1 MFAPINYFST
11 SRGLETSDS
20 NNGQW
25 EHDFFSNWRRMSNI
39 EFVQRNFEVTWRKLK
54 TNVTSLR
61 LLWRI
66 LRYIF
71 SRCLRGGR
79 RMMLL
84 CWSRLLLSE
93 RHVQEMS
100 QLPLSFS
107 NDRSTYFT
115 EGNVTY
121 AHAESCHFEE
131 RTKTRQ
137 WDYLQSQEGLVEWKT
152 YSSSFI
158 SGTDTPYPGDSLH
171 AWEPNF
177 SVGNRG
183 RNLMG
188 RRNKRCC
195 LSTGLASFFLQLHIR
210 KTDPIRRCGRIVVP
224 IRPHEI
230 REAYLHILL
239 TSSMTIHLWPLQRC
253 FLARWRGPQGVGSPD
268 RMRGL
273 FLEQNFCLLS
283 CGPAPVPNGRRK
295 AGVGSQ
301 S

>member
-39 EFVQRNFEVTWRKLK
+39 EFVQRNFEVTWRKMK

-137 WDYLQSQEGLVEWKT
+137 WDYCKVKRAW
-152 YSSSFI
+152 SS
-158 SGTDTPYPGDSLH
+158 
-171 AWEPNF
+171 E
-177 SVGNRG
+177 R
-183 RNLMG
+183 
-188 RRNKRCC
+188 
-195 LSTGLASFFLQLHIR
+195 
-210 KTDPIRRCGRIVVP
+210 
-224 IRPHEI
+224 
-230 REAYLHILL
+230 HILQA
-239 TSSMTIHLWPLQRC
+239 SSVARTHHIPGMGTEFFSRESWQESHGSAKQTLLLVYWIGV
-253 FLARWRGPQGVGSPD
+253 FLPAITYTKNRPD
-268 RMRGL
+268 
-273 FLEQNFCLLS
+273 
-283 CGPAPVPNGRRK
+283 
-295 AGVGSQ
+295 
-301 S
+301 